1 MTLRF
6 GSQQMI
12 IKFISGSNMATIIVT
27 GGAGFIGHHLVK
39 LLLNEG
45 HEVHV
50 WDNLSTGKLENVP
63 PHANCTFTKLDLT
76 IDKLPNIEADWV
88 FHLAAPVSVQESLEN
103 PYKYEQGC
111 FMSTMRMLEWAVKHK
126 VTDFTLASTAAV
138 YGDRE
143 DVPFKEDSEK
153 RPMSPYAQWK
163 LNAEQLLKQ
172 YNQRFGMR
180 TTALRFFNVF
190 GEGQHD
196 SGSYAPA
203 VALFLKQFE
212 AFQPITVTGDGEQT
226 RDYIY
231 VGDICNALYM
241 TMKNQWGSFRVM
253 NVGTG
258 EETSILEI
266 AKTFGGEYKFIAPR
280 VEPKRSCANINK
292 IQTELRWEPS
302 KSILTWINEVK

>member
-1 MTLRF
+1 MSRV
-6 GSQQMI
+6 
-12 IKFISGSNMATIIVT
+12 IVT
-27 GGAGFIGHHLVK
+27 GGAGFIGHHLVN
-39 LLLNEG
+39 LLLEEG
-45 HEVHV
+45 HKVHV
-50 WDNLSTGKLENVP
+50 WDNLSTGKLENIP
-63 PHANCTFTKLDLT
+63 SHPNCTFHKVDLT
-76 IDKLPNIEADWV
+76 IDTLPTDLKADWV

-111 FMSTMRMLEWAVKHK
+111 YMATKRMLNWSLTAG

-143 DVPFKEDSEK
+143 DAPFVEDSELK
-153 RPMSPYAQWK
+153 PMSPYAKWK
-163 LNAEQLLKQ
+163 LNAEHLVKN
-172 YNQRFGMR
+172 YNDRYDMR

-212 AFQPITVTGDGEQT
+212 SFQPITVTGDGQQT

-231 VGDICNALYM
+231 VKDICKALYK
-241 TMKNQWGSFRVM
+241 TMLHPWSEFRVM
-253 NVGTG
+253 NAGTG

-266 AKTFGGEYKFIAPR
+266 AKAFGGEYKFIDPR
-280 VEPKRSCANINK
+280 VEPKRSCASINE
-292 IQTELRWEPS
+292 IQKELGWQSS
-302 KSILTWINEVK
+302 KSILNWINEVK

>member
-1 MTLRF
+1 
-6 GSQQMI
+6 
-12 IKFISGSNMATIIVT
+12 MAKVIVT
-27 GGAGFIGHHLVK
+27 GGAGFIGHHLVN
-39 LLLNEG
+39 LLLEEG
-45 HEVHV
+45 HTVEV
-50 WDNLSTGKLENVP
+50 WDNLSTGKLENIP
-63 PHANCTFTKLDLT
+63 SNPNCTFRELDLT
-76 IDKLPNIEADWV
+76 IDILPEVSADWV

-111 FMSTMRMLEWAVKHK
+111 FMATKRVLDWSVAHG

-143 DVPFKEDSEK
+143 DAPFVEDSELK
-153 RPMSPYAQWK
+153 PMSPYAEWK
-163 LNAEQLLKQ
+163 LNAEHLIKQ

-212 AFQPITVTGDGEQT
+212 AFQPITVTGDGQQT

-231 VGDICNALYM
+231 VKDICKALYS
-241 TMKNQWGSFRVM
+241 TMKNPWGTTRVM

-258 EETSILEI
+258 EETSIIEI
-266 AKTFGGEYKFIAPR
+266 ARAFGGEYTFIAPR
-280 VEPKRSCANINK
+280 VEPKRSCASIST
-292 IQTELRWEPS
+292 IQKELRWQPS
-302 KSILTWINEVK
+302 KSILAWINEVK

>member
-1 MTLRF
+1 
-6 GSQQMI
+6 
-12 IKFISGSNMATIIVT
+12 MARVVVT
-27 GGAGFIGHHLVK
+27 GGAGFIGSHLVK

-45 HEVHV
+45 HTVEV
-50 WDNLSTGKLENVP
+50 WDNLSTGKLENLP
-63 PHANCTFTKLDLT
+63 SDARCTFRKLDLT
-76 IDKLPNIEADWV
+76 IDVLPTIEADWV

-103 PYKYEQGC
+103 PIKYEQGC
-111 FMSTMRMLEWAVKHK
+111 FMATKRVLDWAVANE

-143 DVPFKEDSEK
+143 DAPFEEDSEK

-163 LNAEQLLKQ
+163 LNAEHLLKQ
-172 YNQRFGMR
+172 YNERFNIR

-212 AFQPITVTGDGEQT
+212 AFQPITVTGDGQQT

-231 VGDICNALYM
+231 VKDICKALYR
-241 TMKNQWGSFRVM
+241 TMSKPWGSFRVM

-258 EETSILEI
+258 EETSIIEI
-266 AKTFGGEYKFIAPR
+266 ARAFGGEYKFIEPR
-280 VEPKRSCANINK
+280 VELKRSCASINA
-292 IQTELRWEPS
+292 IQKELGWQPS
-302 KSILTWINEVK
+302 KSILTWIKEVK

>member
-1 MTLRF
+1 
-6 GSQQMI
+6 
-12 IKFISGSNMATIIVT
+12 MARTIVT
-27 GGAGFIGHHLVK
+27 GGAGFIGHHLVN
-39 LLLNEG
+39 LLLEEG
-45 HEVHV
+45 HIVDV
-50 WDNLSTGKLENVP
+50 FDNLSTGKLENLP
-63 PHANCTFTKLDLT
+63 SHANCTFHKIDLT
-76 IDKLPNIEADWV
+76 IDTLPDINADWV

-111 FMSTMRMLEWAVKHK
+111 FMATKRMLDWSVKHG
-126 VTDFTLASTAAV
+126 VTDFTLASTAAS

-143 DVPFKEDSEK
+143 DVPFVEDSELK
-153 RPMSPYAQWK
+153 PMSPYAQWK
-163 LNAEQLLKQ
+163 INAEHLIKQ
-172 YNQRFGMR
+172 YNQRFGIR

-212 AFQPITVTGDGEQT
+212 AYKPITVTGDGLQT

-231 VGDICNALYM
+231 VKDIANALYKTM
-241 TMKNQWGSFRVM
+241 TRPWGTTRIM

-266 AKTFGGEYKFIAPR
+266 AKTFGGEIKFIAPR
-280 VEPKRSCANINK
+280 VEPKRSCASIST
-292 IQTELRWEPS
+292 IQKELGWEPT

>member
-1 MTLRF
+1 
-6 GSQQMI
+6 
-12 IKFISGSNMATIIVT
+12 MARVVVT
-27 GGAGFIGHHLVK
+27 GGAGFIGSHLVK
-39 LLLNEG
+39 LLLSEG
-45 HEVHV
+45 HHVEV
-50 WDNLSTGKLENVP
+50 WDNLSTGKLENLP
-63 PHANCTFTKLDLT
+63 SDARCTFTKLDLT
-76 IDKLPNIEADWV
+76 IDVLPTIKADWV

-111 FMSTMRMLEWAVKHK
+111 FMATKRVLDWAVANE

-143 DVPFKEDSEK
+143 DAPFEEDSEK

-163 LNAEQLLKQ
+163 LNAEHLLKQ
-172 YNQRFGMR
+172 YNGRFGMR

-212 AFQPITVTGDGEQT
+212 AFQPITVTGDGQQT

-231 VGDICNALYM
+231 VKDICKALYS
-241 TMKNQWGSFRVM
+241 TIKHPWGSFRVM
-253 NVGTG
+253 NAGTG
-258 EETSILEI
+258 EETSIIEI
-266 AKTFGGEYKFIAPR
+266 AKAFGGEYKFIAPR
-280 VEPKRSCANINK
+280 VEPKRSCASINS
-292 IQTELRWEPS
+292 IQRDLGWQPS
-302 KSILTWINEVK
+302 KSILSWIKEVK

>member
-1 MTLRF
+1 
-6 GSQQMI
+6 
-12 IKFISGSNMATIIVT
+12 MANVIVT
-27 GGAGFIGHHLVK
+27 GGAGFIGHHLVN

-45 HEVHV
+45 HTVQV
-50 WDNLSTGKLENVP
+50 WDNLSTGKLENLP
-63 PHANCTFTKLDLT
+63 NHSKCTFKELDLT
-76 IDKLPNIEADWV
+76 IDILPEVEADWV

-111 FMSTMRMLEWAVKHK
+111 YMATKRVLDWSVKHG
-126 VTDFTLASTAAV
+126 VTDFTLASTASV

-143 DVPFKEDSEK
+143 DVPFVEDSELK
-153 RPMSPYAQWK
+153 PMSPYAQWK
-163 LNAEQLLKQ
+163 LNAEHLVNQ
-172 YNQRFGMR
+172 YNSRFGMR

-212 AFQPITVTGDGEQT
+212 AFQPITVTGDGQQT

-231 VGDICNALYM
+231 VKDICKALYS
-241 TMKNQWGSFRVM
+241 TMKHPWGSFRVM

-258 EETSILEI
+258 EETSIIEI
-266 AKTFGGEYKFIAPR
+266 ARAFGGEYKFIEPR
-280 VEPKRSCANINK
+280 VEPKRSCASINS
-292 IQTELRWEPS
+292 IQKELGWSSS
-302 KSILTWINEVK
+302 KSILSWIKEVK

>member
-1 MTLRF
+1 
-6 GSQQMI
+6 
-12 IKFISGSNMATIIVT
+12 MAKAIVT
-27 GGAGFIGHHLVK
+27 GGAGFIGHHLVN
-39 LLLNEG
+39 LLLEKG
-45 HEVHV
+45 HEVEI
-50 WDNLSTGKLENVP
+50 WDNLSTGKLENIP
-63 PHANCTFTKLDLT
+63 SNPNCTFRELDLT
-76 IDKLPNIEADWV
+76 IDILPTVSADWV

-111 FMSTMRMLEWAVKHK
+111 FMATKRVLDWSVAHG

-143 DVPFKEDSEK
+143 DAPFTEDSELK
-153 RPMSPYAQWK
+153 PMSPYATWK
-163 LNAEQLLKQ
+163 LNAEHLIKQ

-212 AFQPITVTGDGEQT
+212 AFQPITVTGDGQQT

-231 VGDICNALYM
+231 VKDICKALYS
-241 TMKNQWGSFRVM
+241 TMKNPWGTTRVM

-258 EETSILEI
+258 EETSIIEI
-266 AKTFGGEYKFIAPR
+266 ARAFGGEYTFIAPR
-280 VEPKRSCANINK
+280 VEPKRSCSNISS
-292 IQTELRWEPS
+292 IQKELGWKPS

>member
-1 MTLRF
+1 MAKV
-6 GSQQMI
+6 I
-12 IKFISGSNMATIIVT
+12 IT
-27 GGAGFIGHHLVK
+27 GGAGFIGSHLSN

-45 HEVHV
+45 HSVHI

-63 PHANCTFTKLDLT
+63 DRAKFTKLDLT
-76 IDKLPNIEADWV
+76 IDTLPEEKADWV

-111 FMSTMRMLEWAVKHK
+111 YMATKRMLNWSLTAG

-143 DVPFKEDSEK
+143 DAPFTEDSELK
-153 RPMSPYAQWK
+153 PMSPYAKWK
-163 LNAEQLLKQ
+163 LNAEHLVKN
-172 YNQRFGMR
+172 YNNRYDMR

-212 AFQPITVTGDGEQT
+212 SFQPITVTGDGNQT

-231 VGDICNALYM
+231 VKDICRALYK
-241 TMKNQWGSFRVM
+241 TMLHPWSEFRVM

-266 AKTFGGEYKFIAPR
+266 ARTFGGEYKFIDPR
-280 VEPKRSCANINK
+280 IEPRRSCAKVDLIEKDLN
-292 IQTELRWEPS
+292 WEPT
-302 KSILTWINEVK
+302 KSILSWIKEVK

>member
-1 MTLRF
+1 
-6 GSQQMI
+6 
-12 IKFISGSNMATIIVT
+12 MASVLVT
-27 GGAGFIGHHLVK
+27 GGAGFIGHHLVN

-45 HEVHV
+45 HTVEV
-50 WDNLSTGKLENVP
+50 WDNLSTGKLENLP
-63 PHANCTFTKLDLT
+63 NNPNCTFKKLDLT
-76 IDKLPNIEADWV
+76 IDVLPDIEADWV

-111 FMSTMRMLEWAVKHK
+111 FMATKRVLDWAVKHR

-143 DVPFKEDSEK
+143 DVPFLEDSDLK
-153 RPMSPYAQWK
+153 PMSPYAEWK
-163 LNAEQLLKQ
+163 LNAEHLVKN
-172 YNQRFGMR
+172 YNARFGMR
-180 TTALRFFNVF
+180 TNALRFFNVF

-212 AFQPITVTGDGEQT
+212 AYQPITVTGDGQQT

-231 VGDICNALYM
+231 VKDICRALYKTM
-241 TMKNQWGSFRVM
+241 TNPWGSFRVM

-266 AKTFGGEYKFIAPR
+266 AKTFGGEYTFIAPR
-280 VEPKRSCANINK
+280 VEPKRSCASIK
-292 IQTELRWEPS
+292 EIEKSLGWSPS

>member
-1 MTLRF
+1 
-6 GSQQMI
+6 
-12 IKFISGSNMATIIVT
+12 MARVLVT
-27 GGAGFIGHHLVK
+27 GGAGFIGHHLVN
-39 LLLNEG
+39 LLLSEG
-45 HEVHV
+45 HVVEV
-50 WDNLSTGKLENVP
+50 WDNLSTGKLENLP
-63 PHANCTFTKLDLT
+63 SDSRCTFRKLDLT
-76 IDKLPNIEADWV
+76 IDVFPDIEVDWV

-111 FMSTMRMLEWAVKHK
+111 FMATKRLLDWSIKQK

-143 DVPFKEDSEK
+143 DVPFVEDSELK
-153 RPMSPYAQWK
+153 PMSPYAQWK
-163 LNAEQLLKQ
+163 LNAEHLIKQ
-172 YNQRFGMR
+172 YNNRFGIR

-212 AFQPITVTGDGEQT
+212 AFQPITVTGDGLQT

-231 VGDICNALYM
+231 VKDICKALYSSM
-241 TMKNQWGSFRVM
+241 TNPWGSFRVM

-258 EETSILEI
+258 EETTILDI
-266 AKTFGGEYKFIAPR
+266 AESFGGEIKYIAPR
-280 VEPKRSCANINK
+280 VEPKRSCSSINK
-292 IQTELRWEPS
+292 IQKELRWQPS
-302 KSILTWINEVK
+302 KSILSWIKEVK

>member
-1 MTLRF
+1 
-6 GSQQMI
+6 
-12 IKFISGSNMATIIVT
+12 MARAIVT
-27 GGAGFIGHHLVK
+27 GGAGFIGHHLVN
-39 LLLNEG
+39 LLLSEG
-45 HEVHV
+45 HEVEV
-50 WDNLSTGKLENVP
+50 WDNLSTGKLENLP
-63 PHANCTFTKLDLT
+63 NNPKCTFKQLDLT
-76 IDKLPNIEADWV
+76 IDILPDVEADWV

-111 FMSTMRMLEWAVKHK
+111 FMSTKRLLDWSVKHK

-143 DVPFKEDSEK
+143 DAPFTEDSELK
-153 RPMSPYAQWK
+153 PMSPYAQWK
-163 LNAEQLLKQ
+163 LNAEHLVNQ
-172 YNQRFGMR
+172 YNSRFGMR

-212 AFQPITVTGDGEQT
+212 SFQPITVTGDGQQT

-231 VGDICNALYM
+231 VKDICNALYK
-241 TMKNQWGSFRVM
+241 TMINPWGSFRVM

-258 EETSILEI
+258 EETSIIEI
-266 AKTFGGEYKFIAPR
+266 ARAFGGEYKFIEPR
-280 VEPKRSCANINK
+280 VEPKRSCASINT
-292 IQTELRWEPS
+292 IQKELGWSSS
-302 KSILTWINEVK
+302 KSILAWIKEVK

>member
-1 MTLRF
+1 
-6 GSQQMI
+6 
-12 IKFISGSNMATIIVT
+12 MARVVVT
-27 GGAGFIGHHLVK
+27 GGAGFIGHHLVN
-39 LLLNEG
+39 LLINEG

-50 WDNLSTGKLENVP
+50 WDNLSTGKLENIP
-63 PHANCTFTKLDLT
+63 DSATFTKLDLT
-76 IDKLPNIEADWV
+76 IDTLPTDLKADWV

-111 FMSTMRMLEWAVKHK
+111 FMATKRVLDWSVAHG

-143 DVPFKEDSEK
+143 DAPFTEDSELK
-153 RPMSPYAQWK
+153 PMSPYATWK
-163 LNAEQLLKQ
+163 LNAEHLIKQ

-212 AFQPITVTGDGEQT
+212 AFQPITVTGDGQQT

-231 VGDICNALYM
+231 VKDICKALYS
-241 TMKNQWGSFRVM
+241 TMKNPWGTTRVM

-258 EETSILEI
+258 EETSIIEI
-266 AKTFGGEYKFIAPR
+266 ARAFGGEYTFIAPR
-280 VEPKRSCANINK
+280 VEPKRSCASIST
-292 IQTELRWEPS
+292 IQKELRWQPS
-302 KSILTWINEVK
+302 KSILAWINEVK

>member
-1 MTLRF
+1 
-6 GSQQMI
+6 
-12 IKFISGSNMATIIVT
+12 MARAIVT
-27 GGAGFIGHHLVK
+27 GGAGFIGHHLVN
-39 LLLNEG
+39 LLLEEG
-45 HEVHV
+45 HTVEV
-50 WDNLSTGKLENVP
+50 WDNLSTGKLENIP
-63 PHANCTFTKLDLT
+63 SNPNCTFRELDLT
-76 IDKLPNIEADWV
+76 IDILPEVSADWV

-111 FMSTMRMLEWAVKHK
+111 FMATKRVLDWSVAHG

-143 DVPFKEDSEK
+143 DAPFVEDSELK
-153 RPMSPYAQWK
+153 PMSPYAEWK
-163 LNAEQLLKQ
+163 LNAEHLIKQ

-212 AFQPITVTGDGEQT
+212 AFQPITVTGDGQQT

-231 VGDICNALYM
+231 VKDICKALYS
-241 TMKNQWGSFRVM
+241 TMKNPWGTTRVM

-258 EETSILEI
+258 EETSIIEI
-266 AKTFGGEYKFIAPR
+266 ARAFGGEYTFIAPR
-280 VEPKRSCANINK
+280 VEPKRSCASIST
-292 IQTELRWEPS
+292 IQKELRWQPS
-302 KSILTWINEVK
+302 KSILAWINEVK

>member
-1 MTLRF
+1 
-6 GSQQMI
+6 
-12 IKFISGSNMATIIVT
+12 MAKVIVT
-27 GGAGFIGHHLVK
+27 GGAGFIGSTLVK
-39 LLLNEG
+39 FLLDQG
-45 HEVHV
+45 HTVEV
-50 WDNLSTGKLENVP
+50 WDNLSTGKLENLP
-63 PHANCTFTKLDLT
+63 SNPMCTFRKLDLT
-76 IDKLPNIEADWV
+76 IDVLPAVNADWV

-103 PYKYEQGC
+103 PIKYEQGC
-111 FMSTMRMLEWAVKHK
+111 FMTTKRMLDWALDNG

-172 YNQRFGMR
+172 YNERFNIR

-212 AFQPITVTGDGEQT
+212 AYQPITVTGDGQQT

-231 VGDICNALYM
+231 VGDVCRALYH
-241 TMKNQWGSFRVM
+241 TVLKPWKVFRVM

-258 EETSILEI
+258 IETSILEI
-266 AKTFGGEYKFIAPR
+266 ARTFGGEYKFIDPR
-280 VEPKRSCANINK
+280 VEPKRSRASINT
-292 IQTELRWEPS
+292 IQKELEWEPS
-302 KSILTWINEVK
+302 KSILTWINDIK

>member
-1 MTLRF
+1 
-6 GSQQMI
+6 
-12 IKFISGSNMATIIVT
+12 MAHIVVT
-27 GGAGFIGHHLVK
+27 GGAGFIGHHLVN
-39 LLLNEG
+39 LLLEEG
-45 HEVHV
+45 HSVEV
-50 WDNLSTGKLENVP
+50 WDDLSTGKLENIP
-63 PHANCTFTKLDLT
+63 SHPKCTFNKVNLS
-76 IDKLPNIEADWV
+76 IDELPDSKADWV

-111 FMSTMRMLEWAVKHK
+111 FMSTRRMLNWSISAG

-143 DVPFKEDSEK
+143 DAPFVEDSELK
-153 RPMSPYAQWK
+153 PMSPYATWK
-163 LNAEQLLKQ
+163 LNAEHLLKN
-172 YNQRFGMR
+172 YNDRFDIR

-212 AFQPITVTGDGEQT
+212 AFQPITVTGDGQQT

-231 VGDICNALYM
+231 VKDICKALYG
-241 TMKNQWGSFRVM
+241 TVIHPWRDFRIM

-266 AKTFGGEYKFIAPR
+266 ARAFGGEYTFIAPR
-280 VEPKRSCANINK
+280 VEPKRSCADINVIK
-292 IQTELRWEPS
+292 KNLRWDS
-302 KSILTWINEVK
+302 TKSILSWIKEVK

>member
-1 MTLRF
+1 
-6 GSQQMI
+6 
-12 IKFISGSNMATIIVT
+12 MAKVIVT
-27 GGAGFIGHHLVK
+27 GGAGFIGHHLVN
-39 LLLNEG
+39 LLLSEG
-45 HEVHV
+45 HKVEV
-50 WDNLSTGKLENVP
+50 WDNLSTGKLERVP
-63 PHANCTFTKLDLT
+63 EAATFRKLDLT
-76 IDKLPNIEADWV
+76 IDILPDVSADWV

-103 PYKYEQGC
+103 PHKYEQGC
-111 FMSTMRMLEWAVKHK
+111 FMATKRVMDWAIKQN

-143 DVPFKEDSEK
+143 DAPFVEDSEK
-153 RPMSPYAQWK
+153 RPMSPYATWK
-163 LNAEQLLKQ
+163 LNAEHVLKN
-172 YNQRFGMR
+172 YNERFGIR

-212 AFQPITVTGDGEQT
+212 AFQPITVTGDGQQT

-231 VGDICNALYM
+231 VKDICKALYK
-241 TMKNQWGSFRVM
+241 TVLKPWKEFRVM
-253 NVGTG
+253 NAGTG

-280 VEPKRSCANINK
+280 VEPKRSCASINK
-292 IQTELRWEPS
+292 IQTELGWEPS

>member
-1 MTLRF
+1 
-6 GSQQMI
+6 
-12 IKFISGSNMATIIVT
+12 MARVIVT
-27 GGAGFIGHHLVK
+27 GGAGFIGSHLVR
-39 LLLNEG
+39 LLLSEG
-45 HEVHV
+45 HHVEV
-50 WDNLSTGKLENVP
+50 WDNLSTGKLENLP
-63 PHANCTFTKLDLT
+63 SDARCTFTKLDLT
-76 IDKLPNIEADWV
+76 IDVLPTIKADWI

-103 PYKYEQGC
+103 PIKYEQGC
-111 FMSTMRMLEWAVKHK
+111 FMATKRVLDWAVANE

-143 DVPFKEDSEK
+143 DAPFEEDSEK

-163 LNAEQLLKQ
+163 LNAEHLLKQ
-172 YNQRFGMR
+172 YNERFGMR

-212 AFQPITVTGDGEQT
+212 AFQPITVTGDGKQT

-231 VGDICNALYM
+231 VKDICRALYR
-241 TMKNQWGSFRVM
+241 TTSKPWGSFRVM

-258 EETSILEI
+258 EETSIIEI
-266 AKTFGGEYKFIAPR
+266 ARAFGGEYKFIDPR
-280 VEPKRSCANINK
+280 VEPKRSCASINA
-292 IQTELRWEPS
+292 IQKELGWQPS
-302 KSILTWINEVK
+302 KSILTWIKEVK